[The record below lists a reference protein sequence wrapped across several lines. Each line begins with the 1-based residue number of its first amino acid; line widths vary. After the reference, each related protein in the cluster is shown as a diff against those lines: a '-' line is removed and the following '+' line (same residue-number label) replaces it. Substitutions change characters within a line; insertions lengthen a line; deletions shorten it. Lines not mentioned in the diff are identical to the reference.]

1 MFTFILGKIK
11 SVFRPSISILAW
23 TDSKSE
29 IDKTAQIYRF
39 SKVVKSSIGRFSYI
53 GINSWIINAEIG
65 QFCSIATNVRIG
77 LENHTLGNIS
87 TSPIFTERKNATK
100 KSWIKKDVFK
110 SAEKTHI
117 GNDVWIGHGVLVK
130 SGVTIGDG
138 AVVGAGAVVTK
149 DVPPY
154 TIVGGVPAKIIRTR
168 FASDIIDK
176 LLEIKWWDKNLNFIK
191 EHVELFQIPLSKENQ
206 HDILKDIENLPEE
219 IKCL

>member
-1 MFTFILGKIK
+1 MFTFIIGKLK

-23 TDSKSE
+23 TDNQSK

-53 GINSWIINAEIG
+53 GINTWIVNAEIG

-77 LENHTLGNIS
+77 LENHPLSNIS
-87 TSPIFTERKNATK
+87 TSPIFTEHKNATK

-110 SAEKTHI
+110 SSEKTYI

-130 SGVTIGDG
+130 SGVTIGHG
-138 AVVGAGAVVTK
+138 AVIGAGAVVTK

-154 TIVGGVPAKIIRTR
+154 TIVGGIPAKIIRTR
-168 FASDIIDK
+168 FSSDIIDK
-176 LLEIKWWDKNLNFIK
+176 LLEIKWWDKNLDFIK
-191 EHVELFQIPLSKENQ
+191 NNVELFHFPLSAENQ
-206 HDILKDIENLPEE
+206 QDILNNIKNLPNE
-219 IKCL
+219 